1 MIIHKKSYAKIN
13 LSLKILRKLPSG
25 YHELYTVMQRISLC
39 DNIKVEITE
48 GDSGIKINCTN
59 PSLADS
65 DNIAY
70 KAADLFL
77 RTVNTP
83 TLIGVNIDI
92 EKNIPLQAGLGG
104 GSSNAAAVLLAL
116 NEYLSRGGV
125 IPPAD
130 TSYFHG
136 RQNAAP
142 TNDTG
147 TQLRNLWLSE
157 HKLMELAAKI
167 GADVPFFVSNL
178 SCAICEGIG
187 EKITPHNHDLS
198 GCVLIVKPIY
208 GISTRQ
214 AFEDWDNAALCRG
227 ELCSPVE
234 NNQCGRYIAGE
245 QSSPLQLQDRYNFK
259 NDFSA
264 LAFNQNANLR
274 EICDIMLHYGA
285 NQAELTGS
293 GSALFGIFTNFA
305 KAQECEA
312 NLRRHNDVQFCGI
325 FDFV

>member
-1 MIIHKKSYAKIN
+1 MIIQKKSYAKIN

-25 YHELYTVMQRISLC
+25 YHELYTIMQRISLC
-39 DNIKVEITE
+39 DNIKVEITT
-48 GDSGIKINCTN
+48 DDGIKINCNDTN
-59 PSLADS
+59 LANT

-83 TLIGVNIDI
+83 TSIGMTIDI

-116 NEYLSRGGV
+116 NEYFSHFS
-125 IPPAD
+125 D
-130 TSYFHG
+130 TLPKYALPE
-136 RQNAAP
+136 R
-142 TNDTG
+142 
-147 TQLRNLWLSE
+147 
-157 HKLMELAAKI
+157 KLIELAAKI

-178 SCAICEGIG
+178 SCAVCEGIG

-198 GCVLIVKPIY
+198 GYVLIAKPIY

-214 AFEDWDNAALCRG
+214 AFEDWDNAAL
-227 ELCSPVE
+227 
-234 NNQCGRYIAGE
+234 N
-245 QSSPLQLQDRYNFK
+245 QLQRDQHNFK

-264 LAFNQNANLR
+264 LAFNQNESLR
-274 EICDIMLHYGA
+274 EICDTMICYGA

-293 GSALFGIFTNFA
+293 GSALFGIFTDFS
-305 KAQECEA
+305 KVQKCEA
-312 NLRRHNDVQFCGI
+312 ELHLRDDVDFCGI